1 MLIELGLSMQPFQES
16 FEEYG
21 GLVTWSWMAS
31 LWEKCFRFKIKVVV
45 NDTGLE
51 WPRERD
57 RWLLREFIRLGYKGT
72 DLTRLNRVRL
82 YQQVLF
88 LSDIVNAT
96 GGELDERYLKKRPR
110 NERWSVIDFPK
121 EKPAASDFRLWA
133 VAIRRIVPT
142 GGLAVRLGRMLH
154 SGYKLWEWRVN
165 STEQYLLHN
174 TQGKM
179 DVYEPAPAS
188 RRRWQCV
195 VSDCGPEV
203 LGLPCNVR
211 NQDGST
217 VTVVASAEPP
227 VPEERPRTIREV
239 LGEWGGTW
247 MWKSTQFIGD
257 ENWLVE
263 SIREGT
269 CLAVT
274 DGSYIK
280 EITREACSS
289 GFVLECTAGR
299 GRIIGSFP
307 EQSKDACAYR
317 GELLGLLAI
326 HLVLLAA
333 NKLEPHLQGSVE
345 IVSDCLGAL
354 SRVSNLPDDRLP
366 SGCKH
371 SDIMKVIMTQCNY
384 TFTCKYEHVD
394 AHQDEKKPYTQ
405 LTRKS
410 QLNCCMD
417 SLAKK
422 VIWMLMGEVLPVQEA
437 LPLEPVAVFVGKEKM
452 TSGSEDN
459 IRFWCHRQ
467 EAKEVFAH
475 KKVKVL
481 NGEQFEEVHWKSCYG
496 ALCSSPRMFQVWA
509 CKQVMGVAG
518 TNEMHA
524 RYTPGHDKKCPSCS
538 DCIETC
544 GHVLACEEEG
554 RVDVLHRSIDLLAK
568 WLEEHDTD
576 EVLQEILVSYAH
588 GRGGTRVIE
597 LIPRKLCYV
606 RLAKSMD
613 CIGWRRF
620 MEVMLS
626 VEIVAIQ

>member
-1 MLIELGLSMQPFQES
+1 MLIELGISMQPFQES
-16 FEEYG
+16 FDEYG

-31 LWEKCFRFKIKVVV
+31 LWEKCSKFKIKVVV

-72 DLTRLNRVRL
+72 DLTQLNRVRL
-82 YQQVLF
+82 HQQVSF
-88 LSDIVNAT
+88 LSDIVNAS

-121 EKPAASDFRLWA
+121 ENPAASDFRLWA
-133 VAIRRIVPT
+133 VAIRRVVPT
-142 GGLAVRLGRMLH
+142 GGLSDVRLGRMLH

-165 STEQYLLHN
+165 RTEQYLLHY
-174 TQGKM
+174 TKGKM
-179 DVYEPAPAS
+179 DVYEPASAS

-195 VSDCGPEV
+195 VSDCEPEV
-203 LGLPCNVR
+203 LGLPCSVR

-227 VPEERPRTIREV
+227 VPEERPRTICEV
-239 LGEWGGTW
+239 LGEWG
-247 MWKSTQFIGD
+247 
-257 ENWLVE
+257 
-263 SIREGT
+263 
-269 CLAVT
+269 VT

-333 NKLEPHLQGSVE
+333 NKLEPQLQGSVE

-371 SDIMKVIMTQCNY
+371 SDILKVIMTQCNY

-394 AHQDEKKPYTQ
+394 AHQDEKKPY
-405 LTRKS
+405 
-410 QLNCCMD
+410 
-417 SLAKK
+417 
-422 VIWMLMGEVLPVQEA
+422 
-437 LPLEPVAVFVGKEKM
+437 
-452 TSGSEDN
+452 
-459 IRFWCHRQ
+459 
-467 EAKEVFAH
+467 
-475 KKVKVL
+475 
-481 NGEQFEEVHWKSCYG
+481 
-496 ALCSSPRMFQVWA
+496 
-509 CKQVMGVAG
+509 
-518 TNEMHA
+518 
-524 RYTPGHDKKCPSCS
+524 
-538 DCIETC
+538 
-544 GHVLACEEEG
+544 
-554 RVDVLHRSIDLLAK
+554 
-568 WLEEHDTD
+568 
-576 EVLQEILVSYAH
+576 ILS
-588 GRGGTRVIE
+588 
-597 LIPRKLCYV
+597 
-606 RLAKSMD
+606 
-613 CIGWRRF
+613 
-620 MEVMLS
+620 
-626 VEIVAIQ
+626 